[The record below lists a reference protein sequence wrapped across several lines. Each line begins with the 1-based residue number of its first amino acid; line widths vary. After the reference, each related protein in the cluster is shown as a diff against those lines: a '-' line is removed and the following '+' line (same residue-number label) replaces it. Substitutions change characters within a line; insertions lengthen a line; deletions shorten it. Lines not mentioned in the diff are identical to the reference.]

1 MTIELTKEDHNQ
13 AVESLQRYFA
23 ENMEE
28 PIGNV
33 TAGALLSFFLEEI
46 APCVYN
52 KAVSDAR
59 ERMRARLDDLEY
71 EVQEDVF
78 SYWQKFDKKRKPS
91 K

>member
-1 MTIELTKEDHNQ
+1 MTIELSKEDHQQ

-23 ENMEE
+23 ENMDE

-46 APCVYN
+46 GPGVYN
-52 KAVSDAR
+52 KAVADAR
-59 ERMRARLDDLEY
+59 ERMQLRLDDLEY
-71 EVQEDVF
+71 EIQQDVF
-78 SYWQKFDKKRKPS
+78 SYWPKFDKKRKS